1 MHTRKI
7 CAAAAALVIGALAFQ
22 AQAAPRDGDFKKA
35 LRLYRSGMYE
45 RAKDVFEDIGRNGD
59 LLSEGYSALCAAKM
73 QTEGFME
80 ELDSYMLK
88 YPESSLMPQI
98 RFEKGLS
105 LFDAGDYAAARRE
118 FSSFSKE
125 DLRREQVAEYVF
137 KRAYSDYA
145 LLDYPS
151 ARAMR

>member
-22 AQAAPRDGDFKKA
+22 AQAAPRDGGFKKA

-88 YPESSLMPQI
+88 
-98 RFEKGLS
+98 
-105 LFDAGDYAAARRE
+105 
-118 FSSFSKE
+118 
-125 DLRREQVAEYVF
+125 
-137 KRAYSDYA
+137 
-145 LLDYPS
+145 
-151 ARAMR
+151 